1 MTMPLSGFRSFINRN
16 VSAKTAMTFAVGA
29 VMVAGITGFTHVAN
43 DIYPELTTVSVT
55 SEEVRTVTVVDVEPI
70 TLGPDTITVSGS
82 AGTVIPDV
90 VTVSGSGGVTLPAA
104 NVITVSG
111 SAGVTL

>member
-1 MTMPLSGFRSFINRN
+1 MR
-16 VSAKTAMTFAVGA
+16 AKTAMTLAVGA
-29 VMVAGITGFTHVAN
+29 VMVAGITGFTFVENQLH
-43 DIYPELTTVSVT
+43 PSLTTVSAT
-55 SEEVRTVTVVDVEPI
+55 TEEVRTVTLVDVEP
-70 TLGPDTITVSGS
+70 TPSNFETVTVSGS

-90 VTVSGSGGVTLPAA
+90 VPVSGSGGVTLPDA